1 MSYTTPSFLHHCVV
15 GERLVCLDLRSDR
28 YFSLGEPLQ
37 TGFLAALRGEPIDA
51 DDLLRLRGFGLLA
64 EATPGSQSRTFPPSA
79 AESVIEGATSGRAHL
94 AQLPE
99 VAALV
104 LASLLGVKVTPLAVL
119 LARAA
124 RAAPIRTSRV
134 SAMQLVADFLETR
147 RLVPFPRVCLH
158 DSLAMKAYLRRRGV
172 ASSLVFGVALNP
184 FSAHCW
190 LQIGSTV
197 LNDTLDRA
205 VRHTPILAV

>member
-1 MSYTTPSFLHHCVV
+1 
-15 GERLVCLDLRSDR
+15 
-28 YFSLGEPLQ
+28 
-37 TGFLAALRGEPIDA
+37 
-51 DDLLRLRGFGLLA
+51 
-64 EATPGSQSRTFPPSA
+64 
-79 AESVIEGATSGRAHL
+79 
-94 AQLPE
+94 
-99 VAALV
+99 
-104 LASLLGVKVTPLAVL
+104 
-119 LARAA
+119 
-124 RAAPIRTSRV
+124 
-134 SAMQLVADFLETR
+134 MQLVADFLETR